1 LSVSTAQMPRKK
13 AGYYIDERVIEAL
26 KAIAARTGQS
36 ANDIVERLGFDYA
49 KMMGEL
55 PPDAEPLKGNLS
67 GGKRSG
73 AGRKPKKSEQE
84 SDLAATD
91 DEEVKS

>member
-1 LSVSTAQMPRKK
+1 MSDQTIFMPRKK
-13 AGYYIDERVIEAL
+13 AGYYIDDRVIEAI

-36 ANDIVERLGFDYA
+36 ANDIIEKLGFDYA

-67 GGKRSG
+67 GGKRANSG
-73 AGRKPKKSEQE
+73 RPKKSENDDRSSSE
-84 SDLAATD
+84 KGETD
-91 DEEVKS
+91 E